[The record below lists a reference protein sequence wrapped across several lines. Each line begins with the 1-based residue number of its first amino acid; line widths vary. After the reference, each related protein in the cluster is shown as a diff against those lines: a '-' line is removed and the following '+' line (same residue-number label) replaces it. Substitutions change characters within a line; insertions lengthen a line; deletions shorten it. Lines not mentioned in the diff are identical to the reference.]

1 MKKLLLFFFAG
12 FCSAALMAADK
23 PKAVLI
29 MLDGTRNDAFLSQGY
44 YPFNNP
50 TPLGPDYHST
60 VSFSTMTIPDA
71 PANSAPNHT
80 AIATGVFATKSGV
93 KDNGYTAGGNYS
105 NYPNVLSYLAGN
117 FKTAFLFGWAESGQ
131 IASSSPEVTYINVG
145 DMEVE
150 AAALKA
156 LADDVDAMQ
165 IYINAPDEGGHGYG
179 FYPHSR
185 QYREKLD
192 FTVDIIN
199 NLLAAIAERPDFANE
214 DWLVIIVGD
223 HGGYGLSH
231 GMASA
236 HARYPHLSIISKKYK
251 DGVFTDSLS
260 VADAAATL
268 LAHFGVKPEE
278 HDLDGKAVQGN
289 VRPLME
295 LPENLDFVSYERSG
309 DELPFAVNIDT
320 ENGFT
325 VYMRVNAA
333 ESQSGDAPLFGNKD
347 WQNGSNPGIVMACN
361 YPYGGTGPGYIV
373 NIGLKDKPNRSDIGS
388 FDPLPGQEVG
398 LIVSVFP
405 DDRCF
410 FMEYRPDGE
419 CYLLTEPVPGTNME
433 SGMPFYFGQDGTGK
447 YPYTFNGSIKD
458 VRILEQPLYP
468 EQMLE
473 FCRRYMT
480 EE

>member
-1 MKKLLLFFFAG
+1 MKKLLLVFLAG

-29 MLDGTRNDAFLSQGY
+29 MLDGARNDAFLSQGY

-131 IASSSPEVTYINVG
+131 IVSSSPEVTYINVG

-223 HGGYGLSH
+223 HGGMPRQRFWH
-231 GMASA
+231 
-236 HARYPHLSIISKKYK
+236 IS
-251 DGVFTDSLS
+251 V
-260 VADAAATL
+260 
-268 LAHFGVKPEE
+268 
-278 HDLDGKAVQGN
+278 
-289 VRPLME
+289 
-295 LPENLDFVSYERSG
+295 
-309 DELPFAVNIDT
+309 
-320 ENGFT
+320 
-325 VYMRVNAA
+325 
-333 ESQSGDAPLFGNKD
+333 
-347 WQNGSNPGIVMACN
+347 
-361 YPYGGTGPGYIV
+361 
-373 NIGLKDKPNRSDIGS
+373 
-388 FDPLPGQEVG
+388 
-398 LIVSVFP
+398 
-405 DDRCF
+405 
-410 FMEYRPDGE
+410 
-419 CYLLTEPVPGTNME
+419 
-433 SGMPFYFGQDGTGK
+433 
-447 YPYTFNGSIKD
+447 
-458 VRILEQPLYP
+458 
-468 EQMLE
+468 
-473 FCRRYMT
+473 
-480 EE
+480 